1 MDPHS
6 SIWMPCASI
15 AIRLPPIARCSVI
28 FGGSCKTGST
38 HRRSKPCFEPYSP
51 GKKKASGSHSED
63 RAMKR
68 LPYEDYQRLIDG
80 GRTLA
85 HDTHGAKVIETN
97 DGRMVKLFRTKRLLS
112 AAQWNPYAKRFAR
125 NALRLSSLG
134 FPTIEVVAVCRVRE
148 IRRDIAVY
156 RRLEGETLRD
166 VLHDAPAE
174 ANDLFPRLA
183 DLLARLHRHGI
194 LFRSIHFGNVLVMRD
209 GVLGLIDVADMR
221 KRPLG
226 ALPLGPRSRNF

>member
-1 MDPHS
+1 
-6 SIWMPCASI
+6 
-15 AIRLPPIARCSVI
+15 
-28 FGGSCKTGST
+28 
-38 HRRSKPCFEPYSP
+38 
-51 GKKKASGSHSED
+51 
-63 RAMKR
+63 MKR

-226 ALPLGPRSRNF
+226 ALTLGQRSRNFRHMLRYAEDRDALAAYGVERFLADYKLASGLNEVEAAHLGAKLTELAANPRP